1 MNTRIYEY
9 ILAAAEQKNI
19 TKAAELCYISQPAL
33 TQHIKKLEKQLEIT
47 LFEKS
52 GNALVPTRQGEIFL
66 TTARRML
73 QIEQETLQR
82 IEQLKAGDG

>member
-19 TKAAELCYISQPAL
+19 TKAAESCYISQPAL

-52 GNALVPTRQGEIFL
+52 GNTLVPTRQGEIFL